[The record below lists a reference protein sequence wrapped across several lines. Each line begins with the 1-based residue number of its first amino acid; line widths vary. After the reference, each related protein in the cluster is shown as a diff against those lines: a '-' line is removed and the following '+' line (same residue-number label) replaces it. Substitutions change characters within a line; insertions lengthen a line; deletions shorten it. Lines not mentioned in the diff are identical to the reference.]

1 MKTHKNLEVWTK
13 SIDFITKLYKI
24 TTQFPVNEQYGI
36 TGQIRRAAVSVPT
49 NIAEGAARNH
59 RKEYVQ
65 FITISLG
72 SASELETLL
81 MISRNL
87 NYINAELYLDLTN
100 ELSIIMKMLINLKR
114 ALS

>member
-1 MKTHKNLEVWTK
+1 M
-13 SIDFITKLYKI
+13 
-24 TTQFPVNEQYGI
+24 
-36 TGQIRRAAVSVPT
+36 PT

-81 MISRNL
+81 IISRNL
-87 NYINAELYLDLTN
+87 NYIDAELYFDLTN
-100 ELSIIMKMLINLKR
+100 ELSIVMKMLINLKR